1 MMGSYKNKAKRQP
14 KKERKAQFKWQQ
26 HLRFNNN
33 NPYKLLIIIS
43 NDWYKK
49 WGCENFIPRRDYII
63 EYVVINNNNEAINE
77 CEKILNAEE
86 NKNNNSNSNSSIINN
101 NNISISKDSNSNNNK
116 NRSKKLFKTIIV
128 AATHSDKLNNIQF
141 DSSNINDLVHVLP
154 LCKILCKLTNHIN
167 LQSCWTGHNIQKIAN
182 ECYKINRNIAMSG
195 FDAEID
201 DHRTLIQWIQTGALL
216 VKPTDKMLHDYL
228 YHFVYGING

>member
-14 KKERKAQFKWQQ
+14 KKEKKAQFKWQQ

-86 NKNNNSNSNSSIINN
+86 NKNNNSLVSPFTIFILLILGLN
-101 NNISISKDSNSNNNK
+101 KYNNK
-116 NRSKKLFKTIIV
+116 NAIKHT
-128 AATHSDKLNNIQF
+128 
-141 DSSNINDLVHVLP
+141 NINSTLP
-154 LCKILCKLTNHIN
+154 FQYVIN
-167 LQSCWTGHNIQKIAN
+167 LYNCDFSCFLNL
-182 ECYKINRNIAMSG
+182 R
-195 FDAEID
+195 
-201 DHRTLIQWIQTGALL
+201 
-216 VKPTDKMLHDYL
+216 
-228 YHFVYGING
+228 

>member
-1 MMGSYKNKAKRQP
+1 LIDIYPFINKNSDILIDV
-14 KKERKAQFKWQQ
+14 KKN
-26 HLRFNNN
+26 RFNRN
-33 NPYKLLIIIS
+33 KIIQSVLSKNVCYWI
-43 NDWYKK
+43 
-49 WGCENFIPRRDYII
+49 
-63 EYVVINNNNEAINE
+63 INE

-201 DHRTLIQWIQTGALL
+201 DHRTFIQWIQTGALL